1 MHPTSDNMNEQEIQ
15 IKNLCKKVEETA
27 AMAVVKSK
35 DFERLAIKIFDRTG
49 TLLSPTTLKRIWGY
63 LKESTV
69 TRKST
74 LDLLAQYC
82 GWHNFDEFI
91 TGYSPEIESGYVD
104 TEVLNARTDLKK
116 GCIVKLMWNPARI
129 CIVKYL
135 GDCKWKIMKSEST
148 HLKPGDTFRSSVFMS
163 GEPLYLED
171 LVHEGVSSGIYVC
184 GRRNGIRFAVIDNP
198 NDSSA
203 TPPPIEWPQHPD
215 IQYRNETSGVIHH
228 KSELHR
234 MFRYRQYFTRMIA
247 SHSYLLIN
255 FVSGCL

>member
-1 MHPTSDNMNEQEIQ
+1 MNEQEIQ
-15 IKNLCKKVEETA
+15 IRNLCKKVEETA

-104 TEVLNARTDLKK
+104 AEVLNARTDLKK

-135 GDCKWKIMKSEST
+135 GDCKWEIMKSEST

-171 LVHEGVSSGIYVC
+171 LVHEGVPSGIYVC

-203 TPPPIEWPQHPD
+203 TPPPD
-215 IQYRNETSGVIHH
+215 
-228 KSELHR
+228 R
-234 MFRYRQYFTRMIA
+234 MDATP
-247 SHSYLLIN
+247 
-255 FVSGCL
+255 